1 MPWRGTTRLRQGSWP
16 ADFDARGEPC
26 LDFALQPTDGTRSD
40 LDTPREAF
48 FGLHLVDHGAAK
60 SRDLADLRQAQDL
73 NG

>member
-1 MPWRGTTRLRQGSWP
+1 MPRRGTSRQHQGRRP
-16 ADFDARGEPC
+16 ADFDASGKPR
-26 LDFALQPTDGTRSD
+26 LDFALQPTDGARSD
-40 LDTPREAF
+40 LDPPREAF